1 MYILLLFLI
10 SCPTRLLPNNNN
22 NNFYKNCL
30 LYFFFKIKNLRTK
43 RKASLFVNNLIS
55 NKPQKKKMANHVK
68 QEQNEWFLLNIFL
81 LSEKYQS
88 YRPFFQFLID
98 LSLEKHFI
106 NIFYVT
112 FERDLFVVG
121 EISSFFFPIKVM
133 LLNNNPYFNIIKR
146 HVSMLVPTERSDQIA
161 LNSKQLGCM
170 HVCYIAMWKSSV
182 LVDVAICNS
191 NN

>member
-1 MYILLLFLI
+1 
-10 SCPTRLLPNNNN
+10 
-22 NNFYKNCL
+22 
-30 LYFFFKIKNLRTK
+30 
-43 RKASLFVNNLIS
+43 
-55 NKPQKKKMANHVK
+55 MANHVK